1 MKITPNSRV
10 TLHHQLGL
18 TDGTVLEDSF
28 EGEPL
33 CVQLGRGELAEGLE
47 LALIDLEEG
56 DEQTIDIGPDLAFG
70 YPDAEAIHELP
81 RSEFR
86 EDAPLEPGVIME
98 FSMPNGETLPGTIL
112 EADDERVRIDFNH
125 PLAGETVRYRVKILK
140 VEEGVGA
147 LH

>member
-1 MKITPNSRV
+1 MKISRNSRV
-10 TLHHQLGL
+10 TLQHQLGL

-28 EGEPL
+28 EGEPMTI
-33 CVQLGRGELAEGLE
+33 QLGRGELAEGLE
-47 LALIDLEEG
+47 LALIDLEDG

-70 YPDAEAIHELP
+70 YPDPEAIHELP

-98 FSMPNGETLPGTIL
+98 FSLPNGETLPGTIL
-112 EADDERVRIDFNH
+112 EADDQRVRIDFNH
-125 PLAGETVRYRVKILK
+125 PLAGETVRYRVRILS
-140 VEEGVGA
+140 VEEPEE

>member
-86 EDAPLEPGVIME
+86 DDAPLEPGVIME

-112 EADDERVRIDFNH
+112 ETDDERVRIDFNH

-140 VEEGVGA
+140 VEEGDEA

>member
-18 TDGTVLEDSF
+18 TNGTVLEDSF
-28 EGEPL
+28 DAEPM
-33 CVQLGRGELAEGLE
+33 CIQLGRGELAEGLE

-86 EDAPLEPGVIME
+86 DDAPLEPGVIME

-140 VEEGVGA
+140 VEEGDGA

>member
-28 EGEPL
+28 DAEPM
-33 CVQLGRGELAEGLE
+33 CIQLGRGELAEGLE

-86 EDAPLEPGVIME
+86 DDAPLEPGVIME

-140 VEEGVGA
+140 VEEGDGA

>member
-1 MKITPNSRV
+1 MKIDRNSRV

-28 EGEPL
+28 DGEPL
-33 CVQLGRGELAEGLE
+33 CIQLGHGELAEGLE

-70 YPDAEAIHELP
+70 YPDPEAVHELP
-81 RSEFR
+81 RGEFR

-98 FSMPNGETLPGTIL
+98 FSLPNGETLPGTIL

-140 VEEGVGA
+140 VEPGDGA